1 MKKLYPDILK
11 DSNYGEEAKKI
22 LSDAND
28 MLDFIEKNNV
38 IDLKGVFGIFKANSN
53 GDNIEVYNNDNSVAT
68 TFNLF
73 REQMKKS
80 SGNYLCLSD
89 FIAPKETDIT
99 DYLGG
104 FIVTAGIGTDKYAK
118 DLEAKGDSY
127 NLIMLKLVCD
137 RLAEAFV
144 EKLHEDIRK
153 YYWGY
158 ATDENLNMKEILKA
172 SYRGIRPAFGYPSLS
187 DQSQMKK
194 LFDLLDGEKVTGVK
208 LTESYMMDPVS
219 SVCGLYFASEKSR
232 YFNSNLIDKDQAED
246 YARRIGCTREELE
259 KSLPNILSYK

>member
-1 MKKLYPDILK
+1 MP
-11 DSNYGEEAKKI
+11 
-22 LSDAND
+22 
-28 MLDFIEKNNV
+28 
-38 IDLKGVFGIFKANSN
+38 
-53 GDNIEVYNNDNSVAT
+53 
-68 TFNLF
+68 
-73 REQMKKS
+73 
-80 SGNYLCLSD
+80 
-89 FIAPKETDIT
+89 
-99 DYLGG
+99 
-104 FIVTAGIGTDKYAK
+104 K

-137 RLAEAFV
+137 RLAEAFA

-208 LTESYMMDPVS
+208 LTES
-219 SVCGLYFASEKSR
+219 LYDGSCIISMW
-232 YFNSNLIDKDQAED
+232 LILCFRK
-246 YARRIGCTREELE
+246 I
-259 KSLPNILSYK
+259 KIF